1 MHARVSTF
9 QGSPEQMDQASQMVR
24 EQVLPAAR
32 QQEGFKGVISLLDR
46 SSGKSI
52 AVTLWASEEAM
63 RASDEWA
70 DQAREQSATAG
81 GGQVAGVER
90 YEVDILE
97 VEG

>member
-9 QGSPEQMDQASQMVR
+9 QGSPDQMDEASQMVR
-24 EQVLPAAR
+24 EQVLPEAR
-32 QQEGFKGVISLLDR
+32 QREGFKGVISLLDR

-52 AVTLWASEEAM
+52 AVTLWESEDAM
-63 RASDEWA
+63 RASEGWA
-70 DQAREQSATAG
+70 DQAREQSAAAG
-81 GGQVAGVER
+81 GGQISGVER